1 MSILLILNLVFK
13 VITTNIPIFDSKIYM
28 EKHETQNSQNN
39 LEQEL
44 GGFILT
50 SRLTIRLSN
59 QDTAVLAKE

>member
-28 EKHETQNSQNN
+28 EKHKTQNSQNN